1 MVIKVEIKIMVK
13 DRQDRQKLT
22 LKLDFP
28 GNLCGAAFVFF
39 AMFHSFSFVQVWI
52 CASLI
57 P

>member
-28 GNLCGAAFVFF
+28 GNLCGAALALGDTF
-39 AMFHSFSFVQVWI
+39 
-52 CASLI
+52 
-57 P
+57 